1 MDEQRVDIRVRR
13 VLFLSCPNSEYLVMV
28 KTTEVAFGELIT
40 SVLTHDMNKDLPLA
54 TVITSVL
61 THDTGQTGL

>member
-1 MDEQRVDIRVRR
+1 
-13 VLFLSCPNSEYLVMV
+13 MV

-40 SVLTHDMNKDLPLA
+40 SVLTHDMNKDGPLA

-61 THDTGQTGL
+61 THDMNKDGP